1 MITSDDVLTVLKEE
15 AEEDLLDIPT
25 ALKRQ
30 EKIKEL
36 EAKIKD
42 LEKFIRELIEAGI
55 KNKKI

>member
-1 MITSDDVLTVLKEE
+1 MCKD
-15 AEEDLLDIPT
+15 
-25 ALKRQ
+25 